1 MTAELARKPGKDEL
15 APLMQSTM
23 IDDPDEIIPPRF
35 SWPLVVSPLLFLVL
49 AVVALVYAERLDWLT
64 LYPIVGLSFILFIT
78 SVWHWHRP
86 RFSTRIRR
94 IDYTVVLANVGYASW
109 FSTTLPPKFTEVWF
123 AGLGVVAV
131 IFCSNEY
138 CYYQQVMRN
147 LDGSTSHLKPAVP
160 EYSPATENSQWL
172 TPTMPNTEE
181 RNRVYRRTVF
191 VHCIGVH
198 CLAAALALA
207 IITGGAR
214 ERAA

>member
-1 MTAELARKPGKDEL
+1 MLLKPYEETI
-15 APLMQSTM
+15 PLVKLTM
-23 IDDPDEIIPPRF
+23 VDDPDEIIPPRF
-35 SWPLVVSPLLFLVL
+35 SWPLVISPLLFLVL
-49 AVVALVYAERLDWLT
+49 AVVALVYAERLDWFA
-64 LYPIVGLSFILFIT
+64 LYPIFGLSFVLFIT

-109 FSTTLPPKFTEVWF
+109 FSTTLPPKFTEIWF

-147 LDGSTSHLKPAVP
+147 IDGSTSHLKPAVP
-160 EYSPATENSQWL
+160 EYSAATESAQCL
-172 TPTMPNTEE
+172 PYLPPTMPNTEE

-207 IITGGAR
+207 IILGGAR